1 MTRTRRSS
9 HLTLLALLAAL
20 GVVPSA
26 CAAAKQQP
34 KQADT
39 PTGLEGDSSGESA
52 VGTPPAATADAPEPV
67 TPLGQLLNGNNATA
81 GSDQQ
86 KLFDQV
92 TAAPAAKTDPKGATA
107 ADGNAKKIRDLAKQ
121 FAPNMTADGPMF
133 RATLK
138 ENERVQADVTLKTGT
153 CYAIVG
159 VGDKVKDLD
168 LRIMLAPGVMTAQDT
183 TDDMSPVIGRAPDPF
198 CPSSELTYKLDI
210 FAEKGG
216 GDVAVQVYSRPR

>member
-1 MTRTRRSS
+1 MTRTRRST

-20 GVVPSA
+20 GIVPSA
-26 CAAAKQQP
+26 CAASKQQP

-39 PTGLEGDSSGESA
+39 ETGLETDSSGESA
-52 VGTPPAATADAPEPV
+52 VGAPTVAADTPEPQ
-67 TPLGQLLNGNNATA
+67 TALGQLLNGNS
-81 GSDQQ
+81 GSASGDQQ
-86 KLFDQV
+86 KLFDQISS
-92 TAAPAAKTDPKGATA
+92 APAAKADPKGAAA
-107 ADGNAKKIRDLAKQ
+107 ADANAKKIRELAKQ

-159 VGDKVKDLD
+159 YGDKVKDLD
-168 LRIMLAPGVMTAQDT
+168 LRLMLAPGVLTAQDT
-183 TDDMSPVIGRAPDPF
+183 TDDMSPVLGRAPDPF